1 MGIARYFL
9 AEDCSVRKMGCHW
22 IILSAKH
29 DRYLCVAHDELVTI
43 GPRLQGWRDSDP
55 KASKPVCSRENIGSA
70 ENRLIESLVS
80 NQIITSNPARGKPFA
95 EFEYPVPET
104 QIEDFGDI
112 AASNRSFLRMAR
124 FLTACAKAHWYLK
137 TQSLAHTLAGI
148 ESRRRMAASKDAAHA
163 QALVSA
169 FKSLRPLYP
178 RPYVCLFDSLALLEF
193 LAGYRYFPRLVFG
206 VVADPF
212 EAHCWLQN
220 GTTLLNDHLERV
232 AKYKPILSV

>member
-1 MGIARYFL
+1 MGITKYFL

-29 DRYLCVAHDELVTI
+29 DRYSCVAHDELVTI
-43 GPRLQGWRDSDP
+43 GPRLQGWRDPDFEVF
-55 KASKPVCSRENIGSA
+55 KPVCLGESTCFA

-80 NQIITSNPARGKPFA
+80 KEIITSNPAHGKPFA
-95 EFEYPVPET
+95 EFEYPAPVTE
-104 QIEDFGDI
+104 IEGSGNI
-112 AASNRSFLRMAR
+112 ASTSRSFLRTVR

-137 TQSLAHTLAGI
+137 TQSLAHTLATI
-148 ESRRRMAASKDAAHA
+148 ESRRRTVASKDATHA

-169 FKSLRPLYP
+169 FKSLRPFYP

-232 AKYKPILSV
+232 SRYKPILSV